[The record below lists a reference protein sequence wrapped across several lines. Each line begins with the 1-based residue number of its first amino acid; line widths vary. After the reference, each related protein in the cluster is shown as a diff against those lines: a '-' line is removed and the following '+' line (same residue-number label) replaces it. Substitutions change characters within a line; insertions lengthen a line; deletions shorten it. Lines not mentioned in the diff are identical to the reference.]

1 MEPKLVYRCL
11 RQLSV
16 WATDNY
22 YSDVA
27 VEGADNV
34 PETGPVILAATHR
47 NESIDVAVLAVTIPH
62 GRQVSYWAKSSLF
75 EHPVLRWVMES
86 SGAIPVQRGAET
98 ASRSKTSNNNI
109 TTDNSHAS
117 SQTQA
122 DLFHASTACLMRGGT
137 LGVFPEG
144 FSATLPGLGDLRSGA
159 AWAAVEHDRAA
170 QLAALERGV
179 AWESARIVPVS
190 IVYTDAPAYQS
201 EILVR
206 YGPAIKTANYYT
218 ASAGED
224 DLEARKDAV
233 ARMMDAVRDTLLGDG
248 INAPNWPTL
257 HAAKVMLEVH
267 YADLL
272 RTFGVRT
279 WILKMQGYDAFLVSC
294 AWALLK
300 NGLSF
305 SYIKYFSDDEK
316 NVSKDVSNEAS
327 DVDSRTKKVVAN
339 EKKQAV
345 KAILARYHALQI
357 HTQIS
362 HVDVLALVPP
372 DHSLAMTRP
381 FLVVSLLAFLQ
392 ASMRAILCFPPLIVY
407 TPAYAASYAATTI
420 LTRRDQ
426 PESHAQV
433 SAIAGGVG
441 LGLGFWG
448 AWSVTRRL
456 YGPGLGRLC
465 ERALR
470 GLNDYA
476 SPAISRYLSQF
487 LGSRVGKLAMGYVAL
502 KTLMA
507 WNNLFA
513 EGNRRTY
520 VVVLLLSVQR
530 PSHLPIVGRLS
541 APCLP
546 ALNRFRRCMASAN
559 ILLATM
565 FSGYENTSP
574 MYDAPPAIAENAH
587 ARRKARAGEERR
599 RKEAMNVPTCTS
611 AQEGGGAHRDV
622 LQGQAA
628 ASAKDD
634 QATGDT
640 KSGAAPRTEAR
651 RPWKFALVR
660 RLVAARREA
669 MDARD
674 LLQGD
679 EELWRA
685 IR

>member
-16 WATDNY
+16 WVTDNY
-22 YSDVA
+22 YNDVV
-27 VEGADNV
+27 VE
-34 PETGPVILAATHR
+34 AATHR

-75 EHPVLRWVMES
+75 KQPVLRWVMES

-98 ASRSKTSNNNI
+98 ASTLNTKSASNTASTSH
-109 TTDNSHAS
+109 TA

-122 DLFHASTACLMRGGT
+122 DLFHASTACLIRGGT

-170 QLAALERGV
+170 RLAALERGV
-179 AWESARIVPVS
+179 AWESASIVPVS
-190 IVYTDAPAYQS
+190 IIYTDAPAYQS

-327 DVDSRTKKVVAN
+327 DVDSRTKKVVDN

-362 HVDVLALVPP
+362 HADVLALVPP

-407 TPAYAASYAATTI
+407 TPAYAASYAATTVLI
-420 LTRRDQ
+420 RRDQ

-441 LGLGFWG
+441 LGMGFWG

-456 YGPGLGRLC
+456 YRPALGRFC

-470 GLNDYA
+470 GLATHA
-476 SPAISRYLSQF
+476 SPAVSRYLSQF
-487 LGSRVGKLAMGYVAL
+487 VGSRVGKLAMGFVAL

-507 WNNLFA
+507 WHDLFA
-513 EGNRRTY
+513 EGNRRTF
-520 VVVLLLSVQR
+520 
-530 PSHLPIVGRLS
+530 RL
-541 APCLP
+541 
-546 ALNRFRRCMASAN
+546 CMASAN
-559 ILLATM
+559 IFLARM
-565 FSGYENTSP
+565 FPKYENTSP

-587 ARRKARAGEERR
+587 ARRKAREGEERR

-651 RPWKFALVR
+651 CPWKFTLVR
-660 RLVAARREA
+660 RLVVARREA
-669 MDARD
+669 MNALD
-674 LLQGD
+674 LLKRD
-679 EELWRA
+679 EELWRVV
-685 IR
+685 R

>member
-16 WATDNY
+16 WVTDNY
-22 YSDVA
+22 YNDVV
-27 VEGADNV
+27 VECVENV

-75 EHPVLRWVMES
+75 KQPVLRWVMES

-98 ASRSKTSNNNI
+98 ASTLNTKSASNTASTSH
-109 TTDNSHAS
+109 TA

-122 DLFHASTACLMRGGT
+122 DLFHASTACLIRGGT

-170 QLAALERGV
+170 RLAALERGV

-201 EILVR
+201 KVLVR
-206 YGPAIKTANYYT
+206 YGPAIKTADYYT
-218 ASAGED
+218 ASAGKD
-224 DLEARKDAV
+224 DLEARKNAV
-233 ARMMDAVRDTLLGDG
+233 ARMMDAIRDTLQADG
-248 INAPNWPTL
+248 INAPDWPTL
-257 HAAKVMLEVH
+257 HAAKVTLEM
-267 YADLL
+267 YYSDP
-272 RTFGVRT
+272 VRILGT
-279 WILKMQGYDAFLVSC
+279 RSWILKMQGL
-294 AWALLK
+294 
-300 NGLSF
+300 
-305 SYIKYFSDDEK
+305 IKYLSDENKWSKPVDE
-316 NVSKDVSNEAS
+316 E
-327 DVDSRTKKVVAN
+327 T
-339 EKKQAV
+339 KQAV
-345 KAILARYHALQI
+345 KTILARYRALQI
-357 HTQIS
+357 HTHARHADLQ
-362 HVDVLALVPP
+362 ALVPP
-372 DHSLAMTRP
+372 SHSLAIARP
-381 FLVVSLLAFLQ
+381 FPSKFLLTSLLTFLQ
-392 ASMRAILCFPPLIVY
+392 ASARTVLCLPPLVVY
-407 TPAYAASYAATTI
+407 LPAYAASYAATTI

-441 LGLGFWG
+441 LGMGFWG

-456 YGPGLGRLC
+456 YGPALGRFC
-465 ERALR
+465 RQALR
-470 GLNDYA
+470 GLATHA
-476 SPAISRYLSQF
+476 SPAVSRYLSQF
-487 LGSRVGKLAMGYVAL
+487 VGSRVGKLAMGYVAL

-513 EGNRRTY
+513 EGNRRT
-520 VVVLLLSVQR
+520 
-530 PSHLPIVGRLS
+530 
-541 APCLP
+541 
-546 ALNRFRRCMASAN
+546 FRRCMASAN

-587 ARRKARAGEERR
+587 ARRKAREGEERR

-634 QATGDT
+634 QATGDA

-651 RPWKFALVR
+651 CPWKFTLVR

-669 MDARD
+669 MNALD
-674 LLQGD
+674 LLKRD
-679 EELWRA
+679 EELWRVV
-685 IR
+685 R

>member
-16 WATDNY
+16 WVTDNY
-22 YSDVA
+22 YNDVV
-27 VEGADNV
+27 VECVENV

-75 EHPVLRWVMES
+75 KQPVLRWVMES

-98 ASRSKTSNNNI
+98 ASTLNTKSASNTASTSH
-109 TTDNSHAS
+109 TA

-122 DLFHASTACLMRGGT
+122 DLFHASTACLIRGGT

-159 AWAAVEHDRAA
+159 AWAAVEHDRAVR
-170 QLAALERGV
+170 LAALERGV

-201 EILVR
+201 KVLVR
-206 YGPAIKTANYYT
+206 YGPAIKTADYYT
-218 ASAGED
+218 ASAGKD
-224 DLEARKDAV
+224 DLEARKNAV
-233 ARMMDAVRDTLLGDG
+233 ARMMDAIRDTLQADG
-248 INAPNWPTL
+248 INAPDWPTL
-257 HAAKVMLEVH
+257 HAAKVTLEM
-267 YADLL
+267 YYSDP
-272 RTFGVRT
+272 VRILGT
-279 WILKMQGYDAFLVSC
+279 RSWILKMQGL
-294 AWALLK
+294 
-300 NGLSF
+300 
-305 SYIKYFSDDEK
+305 IKYLSDENKWSKPVDE
-316 NVSKDVSNEAS
+316 E
-327 DVDSRTKKVVAN
+327 T
-339 EKKQAV
+339 KQAV
-345 KAILARYHALQI
+345 KTILARYRALQI
-357 HTQIS
+357 HTHIRHADLQ
-362 HVDVLALVPP
+362 ALIPP
-372 DHSLAMTRP
+372 DYSLATAQP
-381 FLVVSLLAFLQ
+381 FPFKFLLTSLLTFLQ
-392 ASMRAILCFPPLIVY
+392 ASARTILCLPPLVVY
-407 TPAYAASYAATTI
+407 LPAYAASYAATTI

-426 PESHAQV
+426 PESQAQV

-448 AWSVTRRL
+448 ALSVTRRAWSVTRRL
-456 YGPGLGRLC
+456 YGPALGRFC

-476 SPAISRYLSQF
+476 SSAVSRYLSQF
-487 LGSRVGKLAMGYVAL
+487 VGSRIGKLAMGYVAL

-507 WNNLFA
+507 WHNRFA
-513 EGNRRTY
+513 EGNRR
-520 VVVLLLSVQR
+520 
-530 PSHLPIVGRLS
+530 I
-541 APCLP
+541 
-546 ALNRFRRCMASAN
+546 FRRCMASAN

-587 ARRKARAGEERR
+587 ARRKAREGEER
-599 RKEAMNVPTCTS
+599 RKEAMNVPTCT
-611 AQEGGGAHRDV
+611 
-622 LQGQAA
+622 AA

-674 LLQGD
+674 LLKRD
-679 EELWRA
+679 EELWRVV
-685 IR
+685 R

>member
-16 WATDNY
+16 WVTDNY

-144 FSATLPGLGDLRSGA
+144 FSATLAGLGDLRSGA

-170 QLAALERGV
+170 RLAALERGV
-179 AWESARIVPVS
+179 AWESASIVPVS
-190 IVYTDAPAYQS
+190 IIYMDAPAYQS
-201 EILVR
+201 KILVR
-206 YGPAIKTANYYT
+206 YGPAIKTADYYT
-218 ASAGED
+218 ESAGPD
-224 DLEARKDAV
+224 DLKARRDAV
-233 ARMMDAVRDTLLGDG
+233 ARMMDVVRDTLQSDG

-327 DVDSRTKKVVAN
+327 DVDSRTKKVVDN

-441 LGLGFWG
+441 LGMGFWG

-456 YGPGLGRLC
+456 YGPALGRFC
-465 ERALR
+465 RQALR
-470 GLNDYA
+470 GLATHA
-476 SPAISRYLSQF
+476 SPAVSRYLSQF
-487 LGSRVGKLAMGYVAL
+487 VGSRVGKLAMG
-502 KTLMA
+502 
-507 WNNLFA
+507 
-513 EGNRRTY
+513 
-520 VVVLLLSVQR
+520 
-530 PSHLPIVGRLS
+530 
-541 APCLP
+541 
-546 ALNRFRRCMASAN
+546 FRRCMASAN

-587 ARRKARAGEERR
+587 ARRKAREGEERR

-634 QATGDT
+634 QATGDA

-651 RPWKFALVR
+651 CPWRFTLVR

-669 MDARD
+669 MNALD
-674 LLQGD
+674 LLKRD
-679 EELWRA
+679 EELWRVV
-685 IR
+685 R

>member
-16 WATDNY
+16 WVTDNY

-122 DLFHASTACLMRGGT
+122 DLFHASTACLMCGGT

-144 FSATLPGLGDLRSGA
+144 FSATLAGLGDLRSGA

-170 QLAALERGV
+170 RLPALERGV
-179 AWESARIVPVS
+179 AWESASIVPVS
-190 IVYTDAPAYQS
+190 IIYTDAPACQS

-206 YGPAIKTANYYT
+206 YGPAIKTADYYT
-218 ASAGED
+218 ATAGED

-233 ARMMDAVRDTLLGDG
+233 ARMMDAVRETLQADG
-248 INAPNWPTL
+248 INAP
-257 HAAKVMLEVH
+257 
-267 YADLL
+267 DC
-272 RTFGVRT
+272 
-279 WILKMQGYDAFLVSC
+279 LV
-294 AWALLK
+294 K
-300 NGLSF
+300 YLS
-305 SYIKYFSDDEK
+305 DE
-316 NVSKDVSNEAS
+316 NERSKPVGEE
-327 DVDSRTKKVVAN
+327 R
-339 EKKQAV
+339 KQA
-345 KAILARYHALQI
+345 AITIFARYHALQI

-362 HVDVLALVPP
+362 HADLQALVPP
-372 DHSLAMTRP
+372 GHSLAIARP
-381 FLVVSLLAFLQ
+381 FPSKFLLTSLLTFLQ
-392 ASMRAILCFPPLIVY
+392 ASARTVLCLPPLVVY
-407 TPAYAASYAATTI
+407 LPAYAASYAATTI

-426 PESHAQV
+426 PESRAQV
-433 SAIAGGVG
+433 SAIAGGLG

-448 AWSVTRRL
+448 ASLAVRRF
-456 YGPGLGRLC
+456 YGPALRLGRQ
-465 ERALR
+465 ALQ
-470 GLNDYA
+470 GLATHA
-476 SPAISRYLSQF
+476 SPAFSRYLSQF
-487 LGSRVGKLAMGYVAL
+487 VGSWVGKLAMGYIAL
-502 KTLMA
+502 KTLVA
-507 WNNLFA
+507 WHNLFA
-513 EGNRRTY
+513 EGNRR
-520 VVVLLLSVQR
+520 
-530 PSHLPIVGRLS
+530 I
-541 APCLP
+541 
-546 ALNRFRRCMASAN
+546 FRRCVASVN
-559 ILLATM
+559 IFLALM
-565 FSGYENTSP
+565 FPRYENMSP
-574 MYDAPPAIAENAH
+574 VYDAPPAIAENAH
-587 ARRKARAGEERR
+587 ARRKAHDEVERR
-599 RKEAMNVPTCTS
+599 RKEATNRS
-611 AQEGGGAHRDV
+611 ESEAESEGNG
-622 LQGQAA
+622 
-628 ASAKDD
+628 S
-634 QATGDT
+634 
-640 KSGAAPRTEAR
+640 
-651 RPWKFALVR
+651 RPWSFTLVR